1 MIIVEV
7 TFKID
12 SSLTKEALR
21 EKFLETAPI
30 YKNTPGLIR
39 KNYISDLKNN
49 IAGGLYC
56 FDSMLN
62 AKRWFVDERI
72 KLITKRYSK
81 PKLKFYE
88 NFVVVDNESKKV
100 ISNDNM

>member
-49 IAGGLYC
+49 IAGGVYC

-62 AKRWFVDERI
+62 AKKWFDDERI
-72 KLITKRYSK
+72 KWITERYSK

-88 NFVVVDNESKKV
+88 NFVVVDNESKKI
-100 ISNDNM
+100 ISNDIM